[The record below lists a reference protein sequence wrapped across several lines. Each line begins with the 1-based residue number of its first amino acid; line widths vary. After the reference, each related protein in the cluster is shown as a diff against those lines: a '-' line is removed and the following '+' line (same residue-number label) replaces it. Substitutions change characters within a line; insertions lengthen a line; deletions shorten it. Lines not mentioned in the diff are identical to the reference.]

1 MDFLS
6 ALAEAA
12 AIPEFVANYDRLS
25 GNHFGRVLAA
35 NGFDRMIDHATGH
48 ATEET
53 AKFAAFFYE
62 CVWSRLPDNCFDTGV
77 GK

>member
-1 MDFLS
+1 MDFFS

-25 GNHFGRVLAA
+25 GNHFGRVLSAKGI
-35 NGFDRMIDHATGH
+35 NRMIDEASGFSC
-48 ATEET
+48 EET

-62 CVWSRLPDNCFDTGV
+62 CVWSRLPAESFKDSDKC
-77 GK
+77 